1 MSARTDEALIQMS
14 AGELAAAIARGE
26 VSATEAV
33 EAHIAR
39 IEQVNGAL
47 NAVVVKRYDEARAEA
62 KAADEQPRPWR
73 ATGSAAWRAHHRQ
86 RMPRPRRNALHL
98 RPLLAR
104 ATSSPPQDDP

>member
-1 MSARTDEALIQMS
+1 MGETGLAPTDKPHIRRGAIYRARSVGERMSARTDEALIQRS

-47 NAVVVKRYDEARAEA
+47 NAVVVRRYDEARAEA
-62 KAADEQPRPWR
+62 RSADEQR
-73 ATGSAAWRAHHRQ
+73 ARGE
-86 RMPRPRRNALHL
+86 
-98 RPLLAR
+98 PLGPL
-104 ATSSPPQDDP
+104 